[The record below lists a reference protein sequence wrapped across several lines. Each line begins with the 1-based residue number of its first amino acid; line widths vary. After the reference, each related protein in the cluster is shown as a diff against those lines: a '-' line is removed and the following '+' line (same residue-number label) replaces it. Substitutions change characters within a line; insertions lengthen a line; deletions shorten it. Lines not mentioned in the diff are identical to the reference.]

1 MRFRRAT
8 FIPLPLF
15 ASPAPDDPRRLEFNS
30 FAQAANVTEV
40 QGWTKFILRK
50 CTANPEVN
58 GKFMRGDT
66 ALDHGYSAAA
76 HQRLSNYST
85 HVETLAAGGRT
96 SNAVTISARA
106 LFARNATFAN
116 P

>member
-1 MRFRRAT
+1 
-8 FIPLPLF
+8 
-15 ASPAPDDPRRLEFNS
+15 
-30 FAQAANVTEV
+30 
-40 QGWTKFILRK
+40 
-50 CTANPEVN
+50 
-58 GKFMRGDT
+58 MRGDT